1 MASADFQ
8 TTSCYAEVVFAFM
21 DILSVDL
28 KRIPAH
34 SIEEGLKIAT
44 DIVKKTNYTV
54 TVIPDGVSIITS
66 VKE

>member
-1 MASADFQ
+1 
-8 TTSCYAEVVFAFM
+8 M

-34 SIEEGLKIAT
+34 NSIEEGLKIAT

-54 TVIPDGVSIITS
+54 TVILDGISIITS

>member
-1 MASADFQ
+1 
-8 TTSCYAEVVFAFM
+8 M

-28 KRIPAH
+28 KRIPAQ

>member
-1 MASADFQ
+1 
-8 TTSCYAEVVFAFM
+8 M

-44 DIVKKTNYTV
+44 DIVKKPNYTV